1 MSFFKE
7 TDYHGSRAYAG
18 DPPAHV
24 DHFRLN
30 LSLTFAWAK
39 LQIEKFMRLGAPPQ
53 ETSSLLSHGEKHFT
67 LLGSKEQPLP
77 AHRPLSEIFSLSESS
92 GGPRGK

>member
-7 TDYHGSRAYAG
+7 TDYHGTRAYAG

-24 DHFRLN
+24 DHSRLN
-30 LSLTFAWAK
+30 VSLTFAWVK
-39 LQIEKFMRLGAPPQ
+39 LKIEKFIRLGTPAPKA
-53 ETSSLLSHGEKHFT
+53 SSLVAHGERHFT

-77 AHRPLSEIFSLSESS
+77 AHRPLSEIFSVRESS
-92 GGPRGK
+92 GGSRGK